1 MEENPMTTKKALVV
15 VGVLVFLIG
24 ATLVIPAEKVGMKK
38 KHTPLVLQSG
48 EELVALQGD
57 TDNNNTEDWKDLL
70 QQNVSPKLSEEAK
83 KVVVTPE
90 QKKLLADPNNLTSS
104 FSKNVYTAT
113 EIAKKNG
120 TLTTQEK
127 EDLATRLLAAEES
140 KLIPTVYEITNL
152 TIAKTESDTSR
163 KAYGNVLGR
172 IVKKAEAYKMPE
184 NDLKLI
190 EAFNVKQDPAVLESL
205 VVKKNNLE
213 LIIKDLLAV
222 SVPNSAVP
230 YHLLVINKMAQY
242 KDVIENISKAKEDP
256 IRASLGL
263 RAYLGTTKSLAS
275 SFNSMRTYFALQGI
289 TYTTSEPG
297 FYITGVTNTQ

>member
-1 MEENPMTTKKALVV
+1 MEKNPMTTKKALVV

-24 ATLVIPAEKVGMKK
+24 ATLIIPAEKVGMKK
-38 KHTPLVLQSG
+38 KHTPLILQSG

-57 TDNNNTEDWKDLL
+57 TDSNNTEDWKDLL

-83 KVVVTPE
+83 KTVVTPE
-90 QKKLLADPNNLTSS
+90 QKKILADPNNLTSS

-113 EIAKKNG
+113 EIAKQKG
-120 TLTTQEK
+120 TLTTQDK
-127 EDLATRLLAAEES
+127 ENLATQLLAAEES
-140 KLIPTVYEITNL
+140 KLVPTVYEITNL
-152 TIAKTESDTSR
+152 TIAKTENDTSR
-163 KAYGNVLGR
+163 KAYGNALGR
-172 IVKKAEAYKMPE
+172 IVKKAEGYKMTE
-184 NDLKLI
+184 NDLKII

-213 LIIKDLLAV
+213 VIIKDLLAV

-242 KDVIENISKAKEDP
+242 KDVLENISKAKEDP

-289 TYTTSEPG
+289 TYTKNEPG
-297 FYITGVTNTQ
+297 FYVTGVVNTQ